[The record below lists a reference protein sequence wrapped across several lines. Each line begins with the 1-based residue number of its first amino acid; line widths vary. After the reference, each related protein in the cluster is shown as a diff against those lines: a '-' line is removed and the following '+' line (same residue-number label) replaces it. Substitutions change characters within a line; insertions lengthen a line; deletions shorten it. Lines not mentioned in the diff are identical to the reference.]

1 MKAAPAYV
9 LLLSTLLTGTA
20 FSQQS
25 ITKNLKVPPDILK
38 TTTTEQVI
46 TKETKKNTN
55 TKIEIKK
62 TPNNSKVNITQTNTK
77 TSKNKVNEVPRTT
90 LDFF

>member
-9 LLLSTLLTGTA
+9 LLLSILVTGTA

-38 TTTTEQVI
+38 TTNTEQVI
-46 TKETKKNTN
+46 TKETKKKTN

>member
-9 LLLSTLLTGTA
+9 LLLSILLTGTA